1 VGTFPTDDTVAI
13 VTGGC
18 HGIGREIARALAGRD
33 FAVALAY
40 LRDPAEADG
49 AVAEITA
56 AGGAAVAVRAD
67 VTDELDVERLF
78 DETAAAFGR
87 VDVVVHGAPRGIA
100 VVNRQAA
107 RRLRAGGAI
116 VAISSA
122 EPIPPELAERLR
134 ARDITVNGV
143 AAGLESPGAGHTVT
157 ELVALLDHWQT
168 KEAWMEASDPLAT
181 NPTIVLIHGL
191 WMTPRSWEH
200 WIAHYERKG
209 YEVIAPAYPGL
220 EVEVEA
226 LREDPSPIAALT
238 VPDTVAHLEGII
250 RGLDRP
256 PFIMG
261 HSFGGVLTQILL
273 DHGLGAAGVAIDSV
287 PAEGIRK
294 VPLSQI
300 RASFPVLDNPAN
312 RHRAVPFTLKQFEYA
327 FTNTLSEEES
337 AAAYDRYH
345 VAAPGAWVWGG
356 VLANFTPGH
365 QETWVN
371 FHNSER
377 VPLLFIAGGE
387 DHIMP
392 AEVNRSNAEHY
403 AKSGA
408 HTDYHEFAGRSHF
421 TVGQPGW
428 EDVADFAL
436 DWCNEHTGRGVLSTS
451 GAD

>member
-1 VGTFPTDDTVAI
+1 VSTLPTDDAVAI
-13 VTGGC
+13 VTGGS
-18 HGIGREIARALAGRD
+18 HGIGREIAGALAGRG

-40 LRDPAEADG
+40 LRDPGQAEG

-56 AGGAAVAVRAD
+56 AGGTAVAVRAD
-67 VTDELDVERLF
+67 VTDGLDVERLF
-78 DETAAAFGR
+78 DETEAAFGTAAA
-87 VDVVVHGAPRGIA
+87 VVHGTACGIA

-107 RRLRAGGAI
+107 RRLRPGGAI
-116 VAISSA
+116 VAVSTA
-122 EPIPPELAERLR
+122 EPVAPELAERLR

-143 AAGLESPGAGHTVT
+143 APGLEPPGAGHTVT
-157 ELVALLDHWQT
+157 ELVALLDHWRT
-168 KEAWMEASDPLAT
+168 KERWMEASDPLTT
-181 NPTIVLIHGL
+181 NPAILLIHGL

-200 WIAHYERKG
+200 WIARYERRG

-220 EVEVEA
+220 DVEVEA
-226 LREDPSPIAALT
+226 LREDPSPIEALS
-238 VPDTVAHLEGII
+238 VPETVAYLEGII
-250 RGLDRP
+250 RGLERP

-287 PAEGIRK
+287 PAEGIHK

-300 RASFPVLDNPAN
+300 RASFPVLENPAN
-312 RHRAVPFTLKQFEYA
+312 RHRAVPFTLKQFHYA

-337 AAAYDRYH
+337 AEVYERYH

-371 FHNSER
+371 FGNDER
-377 VPLLFIAGGE
+377 APLLFIAGGE
-387 DHIMP
+387 DHIVP
-392 AEVNRSNAEHY
+392 AKVNKSNADHY
-403 AKSGA
+403 AKSAA
-408 HTDYHEFAGRSHF
+408 HTDYREFTGRSHF

-428 EDVADFAL
+428 EEVADYAL
-436 DWCNEHTGRGVLSTS
+436 NWCNEHSGRGVLST
-451 GAD
+451 AE